1 MDKSVCTVQRRG
13 KTTVVRVTRSKLYL
27 DVVKPFQDT
36 MVSLLES
43 GEKRIVIDLSD
54 VDVMD
59 SSGLGVLI
67 LTWDRLRKEDGR
79 FVVVGLRP
87 IMEKLFQRM
96 RFDLLFTIVESEAE
110 ALKLMR
116 GDKKIPAT

>member
-96 RFDLLFTIVESEAE
+96 RFDLLFKIVESEAE